1 MRVEKLE
8 IPISGNF
15 GDIKLCIYPA
25 SNNAVLFEE
34 EDAVDYGESRWQLQ
48 EGCTYEYEI
57 LADNGHM
64 YQFTQEN
71 DIIHFSHSPRHLN
84 SGMLKTGIYVGSLS
98 LVIRDIE
105 LDCEVTNV
113 SLEIKSVKAE
123 YRTDYRKMLEDI
135 TAYYT
140 DLVLMQGSPVTQKL
154 EIDNNT
160 SPQTLYQRYAF
171 VRSIVESLAFQEA
184 IHKIIT
190 NPVRK
195 WEETTVERNISNVKR
210 LSRRNI
216 HEIITSR
223 DRIPV
228 HSGYEL
234 GLPLGLNSV
243 PRTMTVT
250 YKRDTLDNQENRF
263 VKFVLRSFS
272 SFCSELRSKKNA
284 NDRLKTEI
292 DKTMDVLNGHLN
304 NFFFKQISMPSQLNL
319 NSPVL
324 QRKEG
329 YRELLQAWLMF
340 DLAAKL
346 SWKGGDNIYEA
357 GKRNVAVLYEY
368 WVFFKLLEVIS
379 RVFDINPVSI
389 NKLVKTDA
397 DQINLEIQQGKMIM
411 IDGLYNAG
419 NRKFNVRFYYNRT
432 FAHTCESK
440 EVYKSGSWTMNMRPD
455 YTLSIWPGEISM
467 DQAEREDLIVHIH
480 FDAKYRVNKVDLG
493 LDDSTNEEQM
503 SKALLNEKNEQE
515 EGIYKR
521 ADLLKMH
528 AYKDAIRRTSGAY
541 ILYPGTVQ
549 CRLKGFH
556 EIIPGL
562 GAFCLT
568 PSNCDE
574 ELITLQVFLLK
585 IVEHMLD
592 RTSQRERIS
601 YYINNVYNTPSKFVN
616 EQLPEPIGEN
626 RDFLPDETWVVLGY
640 VKNEKHLEWIR
651 KTGLYNFRTGTQ
663 NGSIRLNRSF
673 VSSRYILLHSKGKSI
688 EFIRLADE
696 GPRVFKRSDL
706 LRMGYPPSTNEE
718 NKKDDIYIVY
728 RLEPKQ
734 TEPEWAQYKWNISE
748 VSNAKGNQI
757 SLPKAVRLS
766 ELILNA
772 RSGQVVNLHES
783 QI

>member
-1 MRVEKLE
+1 MTKDHLE
-8 IPISGNF
+8 IPILGNF
-15 GDIKLCIYPA
+15 GEIRLCIYPS
-25 SNNAVLFEE
+25 SNNAMLFEE

-48 EGCTYEYEI
+48 EGCTYEYE
-57 LADNGHM
+57 LVSDNGHT
-64 YQFTQEN
+64 YQFMDE
-71 DIIHFSHSPRHLN
+71 DEIVRFSHSPRHPN
-84 SGMLKTGIYVGSLS
+84 AGTLKTGIYVGSLS
-98 LVIRDIE
+98 LAIRDTE
-105 LDCEVTNV
+105 LDCEIAKVNI
-113 SLEIKSVKAE
+113 EIKSVKAE

-154 EIDNNT
+154 EIDNDT
-160 SPQTLYQRYAF
+160 PQQTLYQRYAF
-171 VRSIVESLAFQEA
+171 VRSIVESSAFQEA
-184 IHKIIT
+184 IHKIIA

-195 WEETTVERNISNVKR
+195 WEETIVERNVSNVKR
-210 LSRRNI
+210 LSRRNMHQI
-216 HEIITSR
+216 ASSR

-228 HSGYEL
+228 YNGDEI
-234 GLPLGLNSV
+234 GLPHGLNSV
-243 PRTMTVT
+243 PRTLTVA
-250 YKRDTLDNQENRF
+250 YKRDTLDNQENQF

-272 SFCSELRSKKNA
+272 SFCSELRGKKNA
-284 NDRLKTEI
+284 NDRLKAEI
-292 DKTMDVLNGHLN
+292 DKTMDVLNGHLSTL
-304 NFFFKQISMPSQLNL
+304 FFKQVSMPSQLNL

-329 YRELLQAWLMF
+329 YREILQAWLMF

-346 SWKGGDNIYEA
+346 SWKGGDNVYEA

-379 RVFDINPVSI
+379 RVFDIDPVSV

-397 DQINLEIQQGKMIM
+397 DRINLEIQQGKMTM
-411 IDGLYNAG
+411 IEGLYDTG
-419 NRKFNVRFYYNRT
+419 SRKFNVRFYYNRT
-432 FAHTCESK
+432 FAHTRED
-440 EVYKSGSWTMNMRPD
+440 EELDKSGSWTMNMRPD
-455 YTLSIWPGEISM
+455 YTLSIWPGEISI

-480 FDAKYRVNKVDLG
+480 FDAKYRVNKIDLG
-493 LDDSTNEEQM
+493 VDDSMNDEQM
-503 SKALLNEKNEQE
+503 SEALLNEKKEQE

-549 CRLKGFH
+549 RRLKGFH

-592 RTSQRERIS
+592 RTSQRERMS
-601 YYINNVYNTPSKFVN
+601 YYINNVYNTPSKSVR
-616 EQLPEPIGEN
+616 EEMPEPAGDN

-640 VKNEKHLEWIR
+640 VKNDKQLEWIR

-663 NGSIRLNRSF
+663 NGSIRLSRNL
-673 VSSRYILLHSKGKSI
+673 VSSRYLLLHAHGESI
-688 EFIRLADE
+688 QFVRLADE
-696 GPRVFKRSDL
+696 GPRVFRRSDL
-706 LRMGYPPSTNEE
+706 LRMGYPPSDNEE
-718 NKKDDIYIVY
+718 KKKDDIYIVY
-728 RLEPKQ
+728 RLEPNN
-734 TEPEWAQYKWNISE
+734 TEPEWVQYHWQISE
-748 VSNAKGNQI
+748 VTDNKGNR
-757 SLPKAVRLS
+757 SAVPEPVKLSDLMLKAKK
-766 ELILNA
+766 
-772 RSGQVVNLHES
+772 
-783 QI
+783 